1 MYIVPWLLEA
11 GYPELEAIIMKR
23 RVNFITKFMRNKSGD
38 EPLSYVLELC
48 QNAKAFKV
56 LRDAIEYTGYPV
68 IQSLVRL
75 KNQCNERGQ
84 TSSRMSTYVAMN
96 PGLTVHKLY
105 TIKNRYV
112 PDLLR
117 RSFTCLRLSA
127 HRLHVETGRWSRI
140 PRDQR
145 VCDKC
150 HLNEIQ
156 AEYHVVFK
164 CTHTHSGDIRQLYP
178 TIDTWEQFFDLDNV
192 YCIFMMFM

>member
-1 MYIVPWLLEA
+1 
-11 GYPELEAIIMKR
+11 
-23 RVNFITKFMRNKSGD
+23 MRNKSGD

-48 QNAKAFKV
+48 RNANAKAFKV
-56 LRDAIEYTGYPV
+56 LRDAIEYTGDPV

-84 TSSRMSTYVAMN
+84 TSSRMSTYVTMN

-156 AEYHVVFK
+156 DEYHVVFR
-164 CTHTHSGDIRQLYP
+164 CTHSGDIRQLYP
-178 TIDTWEQFFDLDNV
+178 TIDTGEQFFDHR
-192 YCIFMMFM
+192 IFTMFM